1 MLSADD
7 PLPLQPQ
14 RVLIAGVTG
23 SGKTTLARRV
33 ASRWNLVHHEIDALH
48 HGPNWVPRPEFL
60 DDVRAFATS
69 SRWVTEWQYTSK
81 GTDEIMT
88 PRAQLAI
95 WLDYPWAVVRTR
107 LIRRTLSRSIL
118 RTKMYNGNVEAPLW
132 KWFSKEHDDD
142 ILRWQKKTRRFWAE
156 RMPDKGEQFPH
167 LTIVRLRHP
176 RETERWLGMNAPTP
190 QDAPPGASTAP
201 PKRRSRDR

>member
-1 MLSADD
+1 MLSAAD
-7 PLPLQPQ
+7 PLQFSPE

-33 ASRWNLVHHEIDALH
+33 AELWDLRHVEIDGLF
-48 HGPNWVPRPEFL
+48 HGENWTPRPSFL
-60 DDVRAFATS
+60 DDVRAFAAED
-69 SRWVTEWQYTSK
+69 RWVTEWQYTSK

-95 WLDYPWAVVRTR
+95 WLDYPWPLVRAR
-107 LIRRTLSRSIL
+107 LLRRTLSRSIL
-118 RTKMYNGNVEAPLW
+118 RTEMYNGNVEKPVWQLLATRDP
-132 KWFSKEHDDD
+132 ERN
-142 ILRWQKKTRRFWAE
+142 ILSWQSKTRMFWTT
-156 RMPDKGEQFPH
+156 RMPERQERFPH

-176 RETERWLGMNAPTP
+176 RETERWLRA
-190 QDAPPGASTAP
+190 QAEASGVSIAP